1 MTEKLY
7 DRHLKSEIDDA
18 LQSARVV
25 NLIGPRQTGKTTLV
39 RDMLNKGYFVSLD
52 DESMLAAVEADPQG
66 QLQSM
71 VSLARGE
78 PIIIDEV
85 QRSKRVVLTIK
96 RIVDENRKMGQFV
109 LTGSSN
115 IFVSADVT
123 DSLTGRVQTLKML
136 PLSSAEIAG
145 VEPCRLLQWAKEG
158 AEMASLPTCQPTS
171 RAEYVDRIIRGGY
184 PEIRPLPERSRQRR
198 YREYID
204 AIVDRDVADVMKIRR
219 TDAMRRLV
227 DQLAVRTGHE
237 LNINGVG
244 DKIDLIRQTTGQYV
258 DILERLS
265 LVIRL
270 PAWASGEA
278 GRDIRHPKSHV
289 VDTGIATALRGLTAT
304 DFDPGKDQTPLGY
317 LVETYVFNELLKCL
331 PLQQDEWR
339 LFHWRDRDGAEVDII
354 AENGDLLVGFEM
366 KASSTISASDFKN
379 FHTFKTGP
387 AKKWNFVGLVIY
399 LGDKVLTFGDRH
411 FAIPLSMFSSYG
423 RPTEK
428 MASGQ
433 LHDA

>member
-171 RAEYVDRIIRGGY
+171 RAEYVDRIIRGD
-184 PEIRPLPERSRQRR
+184 IQR
-198 YREYID
+198 Y
-204 AIVDRDVADVMKIRR
+204 DRF
-219 TDAMRRLV
+219 
-227 DQLAVRTGHE
+227 
-237 LNINGVG
+237 
-244 DKIDLIRQTTGQYV
+244 
-258 DILERLS
+258 LS
-265 LVIRL
+265 APV
-270 PAWASGEA
+270 S
-278 GRDIRHPKSHV
+278 
-289 VDTGIATALRGLTAT
+289 VDT
-304 DFDPGKDQTPLGY
+304 
-317 LVETYVFNELLKCL
+317 E
-331 PLQQDEWR
+331 
-339 LFHWRDRDGAEVDII
+339 
-354 AENGDLLVGFEM
+354 
-366 KASSTISASDFKN
+366 ST
-379 FHTFKTGP
+379 
-387 AKKWNFVGLVIY
+387 
-399 LGDKVLTFGDRH
+399 
-411 FAIPLSMFSSYG
+411 
-423 RPTEK
+423 
-428 MASGQ
+428 
-433 LHDA
+433 